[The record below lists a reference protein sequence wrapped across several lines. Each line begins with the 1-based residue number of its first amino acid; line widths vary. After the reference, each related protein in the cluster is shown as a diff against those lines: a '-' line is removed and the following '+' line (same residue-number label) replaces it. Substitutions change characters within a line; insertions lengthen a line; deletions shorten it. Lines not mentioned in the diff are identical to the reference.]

1 MSSIH
6 EVLNCVDMRRKIFN
20 FKSQSIK
27 TTTKNNY
34 DLVIKE
40 LNLCVSKVLEDSD
53 INEESINDYVE
64 LDIALIPD
72 QYFSAFDWL
81 MEEINDIKEKKYN
94 LNKVVEDSDS
104 DNEEEHYNI
113 GIALL
118 TGVAFATVGKI
129 IL

>member
-6 EVLNCVDMRRKIFN
+6 QVLNCVDMRRKIFN

>member
-6 EVLNCVDMRRKIFN
+6 QVLNCVDMRRKIFN

-94 LNKVVEDSDS
+94 LNKVVEDSD
-104 DNEEEHYNI
+104 NEEEHYNI

>member
-6 EVLNCVDMRRKIFN
+6 QVLNCVDMRRKIFN

-40 LNLCVSKVLEDSD
+40 LNLCVSNLLEDSD

>member
-6 EVLNCVDMRRKIFN
+6 QVLNCVDMRRKIFN

-53 INEESINDYVE
+53 INEENINDYVE

-94 LNKVVEDSDS
+94 LNKVVEDSD
-104 DNEEEHYNI
+104 NEEEHYNI